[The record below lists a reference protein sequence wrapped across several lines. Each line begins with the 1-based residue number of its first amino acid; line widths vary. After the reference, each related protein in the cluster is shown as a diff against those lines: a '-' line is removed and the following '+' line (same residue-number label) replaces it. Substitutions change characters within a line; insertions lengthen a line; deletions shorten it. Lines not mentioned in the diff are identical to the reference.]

1 MIPILLTVVLFA
13 QLAPSSS
20 AALHFQAGLEAS
32 GTRSKASRYG
42 EAVPVLNR
50 ALELGPDLLTAHRL
64 LGYALLTQ
72 GYAADAC
79 RHLEQAGD
87 RGALGSAQIE
97 TNKFA
102 DAAANLQAALAATPD
117 DPDLLYYLG
126 QASHIFWREPLASS
140 APTLPSPP

>member
-20 AALHFQAGLEAS
+20 AALHFQAGLVRSKQAEPDRDRHRGIQQAISLEPSNPAS
-32 GTRSKASRYG
+32 YVELGQAYMKASRYG

-50 ALELGPDLLTAHRL
+50 ALEL
-64 LGYALLTQ
+64 
-72 GYAADAC
+72 
-79 RHLEQAGD
+79 
-87 RGALGSAQIE
+87 
-97 TNKFA
+97 
-102 DAAANLQAALAATPD
+102 